1 MMSEEHVNDW
11 GEYAAPFDSPA
22 YINYRDQV
30 TTMKKHF
37 LQVDVKTAVED
48 FYPALSDSEVDV
60 ITEDIVQTWD
70 YSQFYDTIDDLIPTV
85 ANKNAIDLTNKD
97 VPTQNESF
105 HSH

>member
-1 MMSEEHVNDW
+1 MSK
-11 GEYAAPFDSPA
+11 
-22 YINYRDQV
+22 
-30 TTMKKHF
+30 TTIK
-37 LQVDVKTAVED
+37 LDVLSAVKD
-48 FYPALSDSEVDV
+48 FYPALTDSEVDV

-70 YSQFYDTIDDLIPTV
+70 YSQFYNTIDDLIPTV